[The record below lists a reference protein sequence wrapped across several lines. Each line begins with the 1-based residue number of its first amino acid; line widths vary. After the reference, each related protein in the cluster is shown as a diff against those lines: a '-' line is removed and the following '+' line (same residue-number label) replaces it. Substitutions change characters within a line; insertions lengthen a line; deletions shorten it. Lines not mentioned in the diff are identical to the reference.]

1 MTACVKIANIAAAAG
16 LEVCL
21 HGGGRDAYGQHFSW
35 AMPNT
40 PWCEYYIGSDPG
52 VPLEE
57 VTQPGSLI
65 PRDSY
70 FEFTPTG
77 PGFDLGIEEE

>member
-1 MTACVKIANIAAAAG
+1 MMRI
-16 LEVCL
+16 L
-21 HGGGRDAYGQHFSW
+21 HWLS
-35 AMPNT
+35 
-40 PWCEYYIGSDPG
+40 PG

-77 PGFDLGIEEE
+77 PGFDLGIEEEWLLPFKT